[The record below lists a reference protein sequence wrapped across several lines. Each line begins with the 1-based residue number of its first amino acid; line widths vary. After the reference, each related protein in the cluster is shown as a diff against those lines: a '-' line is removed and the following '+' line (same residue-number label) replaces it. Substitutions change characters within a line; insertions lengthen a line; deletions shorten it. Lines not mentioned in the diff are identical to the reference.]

1 MVHLISMWWPPQT
14 SIAAT
19 LHSITFLS
27 LAALTLYF
35 FLQSLLEG
43 PGYVPKGWKPKD
55 EEDVEFLQYCVI
67 CEGYKAPRS
76 HHCKKCGRCILKMDH
91 HCPWINCCVGHK
103 NHGYFT
109 IFLGFAVLGCFHAS
123 IVLVTC
129 LYHGIHRVWYMY
141 NGTGQ
146 EPIIYLTL
154 TTLLLTLLATG
165 MAVGVVLAV
174 GALLYLQIR
183 GILRNRTTIEDWI
196 MEKAICRREEQGLN
210 PFVYP
215 YDLGWKWNLR
225 AVLWGPR
232 SDGLTWP
239 LVEGCHEY
247 DLTMEQKAQKVE
259 KHVRSRLYVAVES
272 YSGAWCPLISWPRA
286 ALRAPCSDES
296 RLPLIP
302 GDCVRATRRRRHWL
316 FGEKLVEMSEASR
329 GPRGWFPMEAA
340 VPADTV
346 KTKPD

>member
-67 CEGYKAPRS
+67 
-76 HHCKKCGRCILKMDH
+76 CGRCILKMDH

-165 MAVGVVLAV
+165 MA
-174 GALLYLQIR
+174 IR

-247 DLTMEQKAQKVE
+247 DLTGFQRYDQ
-259 KHVRSRLYVAVES
+259 
-272 YSGAWCPLISWPRA
+272 G
-286 ALRAPCSDES
+286 
-296 RLPLIP
+296 
-302 GDCVRATRRRRHWL
+302 
-316 FGEKLVEMSEASR
+316 
-329 GPRGWFPMEAA
+329 
-340 VPADTV
+340 
-346 KTKPD
+346 